1 MSISC
6 LVHGYLAPSSIR
18 GIPFLEPGF
27 ATVERVDEIDGGRP
41 PQLSQAPTDP
51 TPPTGSM
58 KPPSMRSNR
67 WGSEVHGV
75 LHRISVND
83 WIQIMVTE
91 GVASDKSGYRVV
103 EVEVTQYDGRRVRA
117 LTLEGQPPS
126 LHSTARP
133 VLPSRRYLELLRDGA
148 RHYGLDPEYITYLN
162 SLDPYEGDGW
172 NAAVGRAILLAV
184 LVPLTLPLLPAVFL
198 VRVAYNDA
206 REAAQQAKGGD
217 RAVTPSS
224 NSDLPAHLLRPPLV
238 LPAFASSYM
247 RVITYVAWALHDVL
261 EGTPLGN
268 SSSAVG
274 NGNSKRW
281 AGHFQ
286 GRCHAVSASTRCS
299 GSIAAALLPRKP
311 TTGIRRQVLRPSRCM
326 YVRNQACQ
334 LLSCDMLRP

>member
-274 NGNSKRW
+274 NGNSKR
-281 AGHFQ
+281 
-286 GRCHAVSASTRCS
+286 
-299 GSIAAALLPRKP
+299 
-311 TTGIRRQVLRPSRCM
+311 
-326 YVRNQACQ
+326 
-334 LLSCDMLRP
+334 